1 MGAFVNGN
9 LMNGERVAHTLKWHW
24 VVYVLPT
31 LSIFVGIGLVWLPFK
46 ILQAWTS
53 EVAITDRRLLGK
65 VGIIA
70 RDTYDFPLDTIAS
83 IQIDQGIFGRLIGF
97 GSLRFKNDG
106 EYFQIPLFVGSPQ
119 VIRNMFAETQH
130 KFKADLHAGKINA

>member
-31 LSIFVGIGLVWLPFK
+31 LSIFLGIGIVWLPFK